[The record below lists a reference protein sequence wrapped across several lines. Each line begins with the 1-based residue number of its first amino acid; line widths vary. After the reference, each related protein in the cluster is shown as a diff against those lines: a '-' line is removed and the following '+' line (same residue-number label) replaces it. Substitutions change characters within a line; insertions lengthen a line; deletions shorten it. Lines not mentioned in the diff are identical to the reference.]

1 MTIRTHQEYRG
12 HVATVHDGPRIRHVS
27 DHYPTAGA
35 AKAAG
40 QAWADG
46 VTKMRG
52 FGGRRERDEVT
63 MLKGGEPC

>member
-1 MTIRTHQEYRG
+1 MTVRVHQEYRG

-27 DHYPTAGA
+27 AHYPTPAE

-46 VTKMRG
+46 VKAMHG
-52 FGGRRERDEVT
+52 FGGRREKDEIT
-63 MLKGGEPC
+63 MLKE